1 MVGPYDKSQNMTR
14 KRELAAQAVQMVE
27 GNTIIGLGSGSTMQ
41 LFVDLLAERMNRE
54 KLELYFVPA
63 SKRIE
68 SYASN
73 YNLNIVDIEDVALL
87 DISFDGADRIDAQ
100 HNLIKGGGGS
110 LFRERQVF
118 EKSQKKVIVAD
129 ESKFVEDFTNEV
141 IPVEIVPYNF
151 MWTIEKIIKL
161 GFHVVVRKIGK
172 DYFITDNNNYIV
184 DIQKEKPFDV
194 KTTYQELKIISGIV
208 DVGLFSDNTFIVKK

>member
-14 KRELAAQAVQMVE
+14 KRELASQAVQMVE
-27 GNTIIGLGSGSTMQ
+27 DNTIIGLGSGSTMQ
-41 LFVDLLAERMNRE
+41 LFVDLIAERMKRE
-54 KLELYFVPA
+54 QLELYFVPA

-68 SYASN
+68 SYAAN
-73 YNLNIVDIEDVALL
+73 YSLNIMEIENVALL

-110 LFRERQVF
+110 LFRERQIL
-118 EKSQKKVIVAD
+118 EKSQKKVIVVD

-161 GFHVVVRKIGK
+161 GFHVAVRKIGK

-208 DVGLFSDNTFIVKK
+208 DVGIFIEDFFLIKK

>member
-27 GNTIIGLGSGSTMQ
+27 DNTIIGLGSGSTME
-41 LFVDLLAERMNRE
+41 LFVDLIAERMNRE
-54 KLELYFVPA
+54 QLELYFVPA

-73 YNLNIVDIEDVALL
+73 YSLNILYIEDVALL

-110 LFRERQVF
+110 LFRERQVL
-118 EKSQKKVIVAD
+118 EKSKKKVIIAD
-129 ESKFVEDFTNEV
+129 ESKFVEEFTNEV
-141 IPVEIVPYNF
+141 IPVEIIPYNF
-151 MWTIEKIIKL
+151 SWTIEKIIKL
-161 GFHVVVRKIGK
+161 GFHVKVRKSEE

-184 DIQKEKPFDV
+184 DIHKEKPFDV
-194 KTTYQELKIISGIV
+194 KTTYKELKIISGIV
-208 DVGLFSDNTFIVKK
+208 DVGLFTENNLLVKK

>member
-1 MVGPYDKSQNMTR
+1 MVGPYDKSQNMTQ
-14 KRELAAQAVQMVE
+14 KRELAEKAVQMVE
-27 GNTIIGLGSGSTMQ
+27 DNTIIGLGSGSTMQ
-41 LFVDLLAERMNRE
+41 LFVDLIAERIKRE
-54 KLELYFVPA
+54 QLELYFVPA

-68 SYASN
+68 SYAAN
-73 YNLNIVDIEDVALL
+73 YSLNIMGIENVTLL
-87 DISFDGADRIDAQ
+87 DISFDGADRIDAK

-110 LFRERQVF
+110 LFRERQVL

-129 ESKFVEDFTNEV
+129 ESKFVEDFTDEV

-161 GFHVVVRKIGK
+161 GFHAVVRKIGK

-184 DIQKEKPFDV
+184 DIHKEKPFDV

-208 DVGLFSDNTFIVKK
+208 DVGIFIEDFFLIKK